1 MPYTPGHATRS
12 RTFTYDQLNRI
23 TGALTTSTYATSP
36 THCWGETYSLD
47 AGGPQEANL
56 GGGPFD
62 LEGSGFRAS
71 VKHKR
76 HERAPRPTR
85 VA

>member
-47 AGGPQEANL
+47 AW
-56 GGGPFD
+56 GGGWTT
-62 LEGSGFRAS
+62 LTE
-71 VKHKR
+71 
-76 HERAPRPTR
+76 RPTWVADPLIFGR
-85 VA
+85 VRV